1 MEVSFETVELRD
13 LCEDESLATEE
24 FGSEIAESLKHRLS
38 DMFAADSIHDLL
50 VGRPALGM
58 FNGRECLRIE
68 LAGTCCM
75 TMVPNHTSPRLDAN
89 GATKWDLVRRL
100 MLVSLGD

>member
-1 MEVSFETVELRD
+1 MEVSFETVELRG
-13 LCEDESLATEE
+13 LCEDESLAVGKL
-24 FGSEIAESLKHRLS
+24 GSEVAESLKHRLS
-38 DMFAADSIHDLL
+38 DLFAADSIHDVL
-50 VGRPALGM
+50 VGHPALGM

-75 TMVPNHTSPRLDAN
+75 TLVPNHSLPRLNAN
-89 GATKWDLVRRL
+89 GTMNWELVRRL

>member
-13 LCEDESLATEE
+13 LCEDESLAAEKL
-24 FGSEIAESLKHRLS
+24 GSEIAESLKHRLS
-38 DMFAADSIHDLL
+38 DLFAADSIHDVL
-50 VGRPALGM
+50 VGRPALGT

-68 LAGTCCM
+68 LAGTCYM
-75 TMVPNHTSPRLDAN
+75 TMVPNHSSPRVDAN
-89 GATKWDLVRRL
+89 GATNWDLVRRL